1 MNYPSGARIGI
12 VGAGSAGLSAAETLR
27 DRGYADITVLE
38 RSERAGGKCH
48 TIQYEGRS
56 YELGAGVISDSSRFV
71 RGLAK
76 KYAVPTTLVDFSARM
91 CVDSETGKPMK
102 RSASELRRLT
112 AEVLRYYR
120 LSRTH
125 QTLLEPGFTKV
136 APELCVPF
144 ANFAKTHR
152 IELLA
157 EEFAKYFTG
166 FGYGFFDEVPA
177 AYVLKYY
184 PWDVVFAYFKQTFFK
199 FPEGIQG
206 LWEAVAKSHQVVY
219 GANIQHI
226 ERGEAITV
234 TTDKASF
241 TFDALI
247 IASPLDE
254 ALRYLDASE
263 QERALFRKIRHYDY
277 RTYGCMVKDFP
288 KMTGYVPGNLSSTRL
303 GRPVFWYQRYAD
315 SDLYTFYTFGDWK
328 MSDEDTLNHIRH
340 TVEQLGGTLETL
352 HVAEHWKYFPHVN
365 PEDMADGYFDKLEAM
380 QGQHNTY
387 YAGELL
393 NFSTVA
399 HTAGYAKK
407 LVERFF

>member
-1 MNYPSGARIGI
+1 MKYALDARVGI
-12 VGAGSAGLSAAETLR
+12 VGAGAAGLSAAETLR
-27 DRGYADITVLE
+27 DRGYTSITILE

-48 TIQYEGRS
+48 SIQFEGRS

-76 KYAVPTTLVDFSARM
+76 KYDVPTKLVDFSARM

-102 RSASELRRLT
+102 RSASEMRQLG
-112 AEVLRYYR
+112 AQVLRYYR
-120 LSRTH
+120 LSRKY
-125 QTLLEPGFTKV
+125 QTLLEPGFANV
-136 APELCVPF
+136 APELSVPF

-206 LWEAVAKSHQVVY
+206 LWEAIAKSHQVVY
-219 GANIQHI
+219 GANIQTI

-234 TTDKASF
+234 TTEKAAF

-263 QERALFRKIRHYDY
+263 EERALFRKIRHYDY
-277 RTYGCMVKDFP
+277 RTYGCMVKGFP
-288 KMTGYVPGNLSSTRL
+288 KMTGYVPGNLNSTRL
-303 GRPVFWYQRYAD
+303 GRPVFWYQRYED

-328 MSDEDTLNHIRH
+328 MSDEDTLRHIRH
-340 TVEQLGGTLETL
+340 TVEQLGGVLETL
-352 HVAEHWKYFPHVN
+352 HVAERWKYFPHVS
-365 PEDMADGYFDKLEAM
+365 PDDMQDGYFDKLEAM
-380 QGQHNTY
+380 QGENHTY

-399 HTAGYAKK
+399 HTASYAKK